1 MVTAIDHATATN
13 LDLLVAF
20 EAEMDSREQSGV
32 VMALPESEARF
43 QSMQQ
48 QETLR
53 NIIWQR
59 LYSLGYAPQATLKPT
74 LSAARRRGRNTR
86 FIRREITETVEQ
98 KYAKAVKHFQADA
111 GNTQDGWVGLQ
122 TWECLQELFTFEHD
136 TNLQKWLNP
145 EYKNKFCK
153 VFYRAV
159 HLRLILLGIADKP
172 AGGIRAN
179 GKIEEVTQLLLHWRE
194 WLTKSTQQLANTPES
209 EALFRENT
217 LEQITADSPELAVI
231 EYLFD
236 IDKLSRLVAAHLNFD
251 TPVTTAFFSKSKLMH
266 LSKCLL
272 KVELWL
278 YGLDG
283 VEPGCRGNVTQIRYV
298 PSRSNFRKSN
308 FRKSNL
314 RKDNRRK
321 GNALSK
327 AVSSF
332 LDEAGLNVESI
343 DAYQNNI
350 SANNSSQN
358 ELLLM
363 QLAFR
368 HINLLD
374 DSGSTQQSNANTRSK
389 QLVGHIQAL
398 TAEHTAQF
406 EQDVQQSSGFGA
418 WFFDGVKRL
427 FRKIKQIW
435 SSVKDFFFGLSEEV
449 KHFIKTLASATKKLV
464 SESFASVKRTF
475 YILTDGFQFIAQR
488 EIMDTTQQ
496 VGFHKRRDM
505 DLAVFVAN
513 DADPHNIHR
522 FWQQIDTRM
531 LRTKAAMVIA
541 GVLVKLIVNVMANV
555 MSNVMTGMMGF
566 VMVLLK
572 IHNMLDSDEMQLVKQ
587 AYDTY

>member
-1 MVTAIDHATATN
+1 MQQPKKQQTH

-20 EAEMDSREQSGV
+20 EAEMDAREQAGV

-43 QSMQQ
+43 QAMQQ

-98 KYAKAVKHFQADA
+98 KYTKAVKRFQADA

-136 TNLQKWLNP
+136 ANLQKWLNS
-145 EYKNKFCK
+145 EYKNKFRK

-159 HLRLILLGIADKP
+159 HLRLILLGIANKP

-236 IDKLSRLVAAHLNFD
+236 IDKLSRLVAAHLNLD
-251 TPVTTAFFSKSKLMH
+251 TPVITAFFSKTKLMH

-278 YGLDG
+278 YGADG

-298 PSRSNFRKSN
+298 PSH
-308 FRKSNL
+308 SNL
-314 RKDNRRK
+314 RK

-327 AVSSF
+327 AVSAF
-332 LDEAGLNVESI
+332 LDEAGVNVESI

-350 SANNSSQN
+350 SVNNSSQN

-363 QLAFR
+363 QLVFR

-374 DSGSTQQSNANTRSK
+374 DSGSNQPSNANTRSR
-389 QLVGHIQAL
+389 QLVEHIQAL
-398 TAEHTAQF
+398 KAEHAAQF

-435 SSVKDFFFGLSEEV
+435 SSVKDFFFGLSEQV

-464 SESFASVKRTF
+464 SESFAAVKRTF
-475 YILTDGFQFIAQR
+475 HILTDGFQFIAQR
-488 EIMDTTQQ
+488 EIMHTTQQ
-496 VGFHKRRDM
+496 VGFHKSRDM
-505 DLAVFVAN
+505 DLTVFVAN

-541 GVLVKLIVNVMANV
+541 GVLVKLIANLAAN
-555 MSNVMTGMMGF
+555 MTSYVMTGMMGF